1 LYWNSSNAYSATI
14 DNGVGTVNVNG
25 SRTAYDIYGTRTY
38 TMTVYGQYGTA
49 QCSTTVYTNNLPPPP
64 YYETPSCTLTV
75 SPNGVAQGQP
85 ATIRWNSQNAASI
98 WIDNGIGDVNQSG
111 VRTIYPTR
119 TTVIT
124 GHAIGRN
131 GQQVVCNASV
141 GVYVPPMPPVQPPV
155 YHPPYVSLT
164 QVPYTGFGD
173 IDVLMAIYL
182 GAALVCLSTGIYAV
196 RGGHVS
202 SALRAFT
209 WA

>member
-1 LYWNSSNAYSATI
+1 LERKGGY
-14 DNGVGTVNVNG
+14 
-25 SRTAYDIYGTRTY
+25 TRT
-38 TMTVYGQYGTA
+38 T
-49 QCSTTVYTNNLPPPP
+49 
-64 YYETPSCTLTV
+64 
-75 SPNGVAQGQP
+75 
-85 ATIRWNSQNAASI
+85 TIRWNSQNAASI